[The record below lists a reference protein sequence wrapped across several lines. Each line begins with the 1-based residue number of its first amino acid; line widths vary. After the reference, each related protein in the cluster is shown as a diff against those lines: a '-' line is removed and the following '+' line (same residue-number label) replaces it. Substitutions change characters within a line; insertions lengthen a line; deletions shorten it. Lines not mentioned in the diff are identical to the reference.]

1 MFPLFLRKNT
11 KTTMKKTIII
21 AFLSF
26 LAGIAFCF
34 VYDNNLSEAEPVN
47 EVQEINEDTIVVD
60 AKTHCLQQM
69 EKALAGDTIIKS
81 YPDKVERRNSLIL
94 LVNMDMKIMITRGE
108 GPAYEIAPTDIKY
121 QIKKFLRN
129 LDNDIRF
136 PEYVEMDLPKLGR
149 RNVITRDYFIIVNYS
164 PFREKAQKGIG
175 LEYHNEPIDTL
186 INDAPFYVE
195 PIFMAI
201 NELRNEFAWKE
212 FHKSFEDC
220 DSVEKEVCITA
231 YPCKISDRVYH
242 NRRKYILP
250 PPEASK
256 IADIIEIVEG
266 EVKIDESKLVAL
278 EEMGEVVKFSDNTNI
293 FLERE
298 VEDYEFKYVE
308 ERPEFPG
315 GMNAVKKY
323 LQENINYPKISLDNN
338 SQGCVFVR
346 FIVNTDGAIEN
357 AKVLI
362 SSDDIHLDKEAVR
375 VVSNMPQWSPGKE
388 KGKNVRVYI
397 TLPVV
402 FRLQ

>member
-1 MFPLFLRKNT
+1 
-11 KTTMKKTIII
+11 
-21 AFLSF
+21 
-26 LAGIAFCF
+26 
-34 VYDNNLSEAEPVN
+34 
-47 EVQEINEDTIVVD
+47 
-60 AKTHCLQQM
+60 
-69 EKALAGDTIIKS
+69 
-81 YPDKVERRNSLIL
+81 
-94 LVNMDMKIMITRGE
+94 MDMEIMITRGE
-108 GPAYEIAPTDIKY
+108 EPSYEIVPTDIKY
-121 QIKKFLRN
+121 LIKEFLRN
-129 LDNDIRF
+129 SDNDIRF
-136 PEYVEMDLPKLGR
+136 PEYVEMDLPRLGR
-149 RNVITRDYFIIVNYS
+149 RNVITRDYYICVEYR
-164 PFREKAQKGIG
+164 PLRE
-175 LEYHNEPIDTL
+175 ENMTRMPIDTL

-231 YPCKISDRVYH
+231 YPCKIHDGFYYEW
-242 NRRKYILP
+242 KFIPP
-250 PPEASK
+250 PPEAKK
-256 IADIIEIVEG
+256 IVDIIEIVED
-266 EVKIDESKLVAL
+266 EVEIDESELVAL

-298 VEDYEFKYVE
+298 VEDYEFRYVE

-323 LQENINYPKISLDNN
+323 LQENINYPKISRDNN